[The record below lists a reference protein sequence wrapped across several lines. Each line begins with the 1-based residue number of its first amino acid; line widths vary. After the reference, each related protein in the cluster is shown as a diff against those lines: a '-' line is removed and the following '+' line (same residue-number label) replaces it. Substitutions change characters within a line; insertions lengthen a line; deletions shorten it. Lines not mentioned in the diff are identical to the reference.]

1 MRLKDFQA
9 ESLKSL
15 EDYLKVARSEGARAA
30 FERDPGRGAYIIPQ
44 DWHDVGPRQDP
55 PYICLRVPTGGGKTL
70 MASHAVGRTFRSFF
84 EADHG
89 FVLWL
94 VPSTEVVAQ
103 TLKALRN
110 PRHSYRLGLQE
121 GLGSSAVQVKSMAE
135 ALYLNRAEV
144 EGETIVVVG
153 TVQAWR
159 TAAKEGRKVYEDS
172 GQFLDF
178 QDSLN
183 SFAAANPGRLHQND
197 AGRPVTSL
205 GNLIASRR
213 PLMILDEAHNTRT
226 ELSFKFLRGLNP
238 RCILEFTA
246 TPDREHPAS
255 NVLHQVRA
263 VDVKKEGLIKLP
275 IEAESAATPEAAL
288 HQTKIKR
295 EALEALAARAQNEEG
310 RYLRPIALIQA
321 EPDRQDAPTAWTV
334 DKVKTHL
341 MEHLNIPAEEIRI
354 ATGDQKELK
363 GLDLFQPG
371 PVKYI
376 ITQKA
381 LAEGWDCSF
390 AYVLCSLAV
399 AHSATS
405 VEQILGRVLRMPQAK
420 PFGITELNRAY
431 AVVRSGTFMET
442 IRDLRE
448 CLVNFH
454 GFSIVEANKA
464 VQPQGTPLLDTDTDT
479 LEALQ
484 APVVLPGVQIHQ
496 LPVFLQTLARQ
507 NAQGEVEVPRNAVRA
522 HACAFQ
528 KATSNPD
535 ALASVLALETVR
547 AERGVQIRIP
557 WLMYA
562 GERFSSLHLNT
573 DPLPVD
579 TIPDEELA
587 KLIFTPQGLVYTSVL
602 DIDQQGRATV
612 KEGIQN
618 EQPLPLETKTSETPE
633 HLAWDL
639 DEELHR
645 GSANMDV
652 RPSAGKTFNLRLIQR
667 FMGQGVPLPE
677 LDRARYRLKDAVDVL
692 WSDLRLKLRR
702 ARFTG
707 LLETDGFAADPA
719 QAHVFGNP
727 DYYLPPRTCQGQT
740 FKKHLFRQVGHMNND
755 ELAVA
760 RILDALPEVDTWV
773 RNLDKDRNAAFWLP
787 YPEDQ
792 AFFPDFIAQLQN
804 GKVLVLEVKGEFLE
818 NAQSEDKRK
827 VLELW
832 GRTTGGLAKWV
843 SAPGQTQGT
852 GLNQLATELAKDLA

>member
-1 MRLKDFQA
+1 MRLKDFQT
-9 ESLKSL
+9 ESLAAL
-15 EDYLKVARSEGARAA
+15 EAYLKEARTEGSRVA
-30 FERDPGRGAYIIPQ
+30 FERDPARGAYVVPSE
-44 DWHDVGPRQDP
+44 WHDVGPRQDP

-84 EADHG
+84 ETDRG

-94 VPSTEVVAQ
+94 VPSTEVVSQ

-110 PRHSYRLGLQE
+110 PRHPYRLGLQE
-121 GLGSSAVQVKSMAE
+121 GLGSSAVQVKSMTE

-178 QDSLN
+178 QDGLN
-183 SFAAANPGRLHQND
+183 AFAAANPGRLHQND

-246 TPDREHPAS
+246 TPDREHPPS

-263 VDVKKEGLIKLP
+263 VDVKNAGLIKLP

-288 HQTKIKR
+288 LQTKVKR
-295 EALEALAARAQNEEG
+295 ESLAALAARAQDEEG

-341 MEHLNIPAEEIRI
+341 IEHLNIPTEEIKI

-363 GLDLFQPG
+363 GIDLFKPG

-420 PFGITELNRAY
+420 PFAIAELNHAY
-431 AVVRSGTFMET
+431 AVVRSDAFMET

-448 CLVNFH
+448 CLVAFH
-454 GFSIVEANKA
+454 GFSVVEANKA
-464 VQPQGTPLLDTDTDT
+464 VQPQGTPLLDTEVDT
-479 LEALQ
+479 LEYLQ
-484 APVVLPGVQIHQ
+484 APVILPGVQVQQ
-496 LPVFLQTLARQ
+496 LPEPLRAMVRQ
-507 NAQGEVEVPRNAVRA
+507 NAQGQVEAPRNVVRA
-522 HACAFQ
+522 HACAFA
-528 KATSNPD
+528 KASSTPT
-535 ALASVLALETVR
+535 ALAGVLELETVR
-547 AERGVQIRIP
+547 AERDVKIRIP
-557 WLMYA
+557 WLMYE

-587 KLIFTPQGLVYTSVL
+587 KLVWSPQGVVYTSVL

-612 KEGIQN
+612 REGLQN
-618 EQPLPLETKTSETPE
+618 EQPLPLETRTSETPE

-652 RPSAGKTFNLRLIQR
+652 RPSAGKAFNLRLIQR
-667 FMGQGVPLPE
+667 FLGQGVPLPE
-677 LDRARYRLKDAVDVL
+677 LDRGRYRLKDAVDNL
-692 WSDLRLKLRR
+692 WSDLRLNLRR
-702 ARFTG
+702 ARFAG
-707 LLETDGFAADPA
+707 LIETDSFATDPA
-719 QAHVFGNP
+719 QAHVFGDP
-727 DYYLPPRTCQGQT
+727 DYYQPPRTCQGQV
-740 FKKHLFRQVGHMNND
+740 FKKHLFRVVGHMNND

-792 AFFPDFIAQLQN
+792 AFFPDFVAQLTN

-818 NAQSEDKRK
+818 NAQSQDKRK

-832 GRTTGGLAKWV
+832 GRATGGIAKWV
-843 SAPGQTQGT
+843 SAPDQTRGT
-852 GLNQLATELAKDLA
+852 GLNLLANELIQDLA